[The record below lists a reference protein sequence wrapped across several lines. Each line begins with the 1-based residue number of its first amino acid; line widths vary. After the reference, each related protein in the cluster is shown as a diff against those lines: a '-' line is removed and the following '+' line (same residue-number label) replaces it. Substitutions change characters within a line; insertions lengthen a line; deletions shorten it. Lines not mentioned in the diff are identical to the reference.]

1 MYLISLSWSL
11 AQNDCVFICIHKKKD
26 ADSQDVSWNVS
37 AIMNEIVL

>member
-1 MYLISLSWSL
+1 MLSL
-11 AQNDCVFICIHKKKD
+11 AQNDCLFIWIWIHKKKD